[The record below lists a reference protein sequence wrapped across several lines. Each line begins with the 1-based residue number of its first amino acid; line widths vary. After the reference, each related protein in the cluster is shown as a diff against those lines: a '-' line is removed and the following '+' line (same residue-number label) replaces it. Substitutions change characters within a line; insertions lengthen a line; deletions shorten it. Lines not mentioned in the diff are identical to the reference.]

1 MSISHV
7 SSYFVFLGDT
17 SLDTSVSPREGE
29 EKRND
34 LLPDKS
40 ESRSKLDLQM
50 EVSRLEWK
58 KKKKKEGTS
67 LLTYYVPGMAL
78 RQLYFYTPY
87 DP

>member
-1 MSISHV
+1 MSISHF

-34 LLPDKS
+34 LLPGKS

-50 EVSRLEWK
+50 EVSRLE
-58 KKKKKEGTS
+58 
-67 LLTYYVPGMAL
+67 
-78 RQLYFYTPY
+78 
-87 DP
+87 